1 MLLGKVIAVG
11 LGIVL
16 VVWLVV
22 GAFRKVHYGEATVVG
37 TGVLSIEGREYS
49 LWAVKIPE
57 VAETCS
63 SQRGAWPCG
72 AFAAAALVLEVT
84 DKSVVCFGKAER
96 AERILPAKCY
106 ASGNLLVWKD
116 VSRELVKQGWAK
128 PNLAVSREYEPISR
142 AAATDTVGLWK
153 R

>member
-11 LGIVL
+11 LGILL

-22 GAFRKVHYGEATVVG
+22 GAFRQVHYGEAAVVG
-37 TGVLSIEGREYS
+37 TGVLNIEGREYS

-57 VAETCS
+57 VAEICP

-72 AFAAAALVLEVT
+72 AFATAAVMLQFT
-84 DKSVVCFGKAER
+84 DKSVMCFGKAER
-96 AERILPAKCY
+96 ARRILPAKCY

-116 VSRELVKQGWAK
+116 VARELVKQGWAR
-128 PNLAVSREYEPISR
+128 PDLAVSREYEPISR
-142 AAATDTVGLWK
+142 AAASDSVGIWK